1 MHEVFVLLLL
11 FQSADYPPSM
21 SASKEAQRRET
32 ELHEVAVAS
41 KRPASSAAE
50 ENRKRYAAAREQEF
64 VEKFNKLI
72 QNLMDFADSYKS
84 GHAVDVK
91 KAKSI
96 RKAWLDLEKSEPIFQ
111 DDREKPSESHAAGGR
126 VHTPCCVSSKAPSGS
141 NSLIE

>member
-1 MHEVFVLLLL
+1 M
-11 FQSADYPPSM
+11 Q
-21 SASKEAQRRET
+21 ASNDAQRRET
-32 ELHEVAVAS
+32 QLREVAVAPT
-41 KRPASSAAE
+41 RPATSAAK
-50 ENRKRYAAAREQEF
+50 ENRKRYEAAREQEF

-72 QNLMDFADSYKS
+72 ENLMDFADTYKN

-111 DDREKPSESHAAGGR
+111 DDKQKPNESHAAGGR
-126 VHTPCCVSSKAPSGS
+126 VQTPCCVSSKAPSGS